1 MKIFVQLCVIIL
13 PQRFAKFFTE
23 IHRENKFKNIRM
35 KIIAVIPA
43 RYASTRFP
51 AKLMQD
57 LGGKTVILRTYE
69 ASVATK
75 LFDDVFVVTDSDLIF
90 NEIVSNGGKA
100 IMSIKEHESGSDRI
114 AEAVASLD
122 VDIVVNV
129 QGDEPF
135 TEAGPLEQVLSVFK
149 NDPDHKVDLASLMR
163 EITDEDEINNPN
175 NVKVVVDQSQFA
187 LYFSRSVIPYPRD
200 KDVGVRYFQ
209 HIGIYAFR
217 KQALLD
223 FYSLPMKSLEASE
236 KLEQL
241 RYLEFGKRI
250 KMVETTH
257 VGIGIDTAEDLEK
270 ARGILSSK

>member
-1 MKIFVQLCVIIL
+1 
-13 PQRFAKFFTE
+13 
-23 IHRENKFKNIRM
+23 M

-69 ASVATK
+69 ATQNAN
-75 LFDDVFVVTDSDLIF
+75 LFDAVFVVTDSNLIYD
-90 NEIVSNGGKA
+90 EIVSHGGKA
-100 IMSIKEHESGSDRI
+100 IMSIKDHQSGSDRI
-114 AEAVASLD
+114 AEAIENMT
-122 VDIVVNV
+122 VDIVINV

-135 TEAGPLEQVLSVFK
+135 IDTSALKKLIDVYKHDTDNSI
-149 NDPDHKVDLASLMR
+149 DLASLAF
-163 EITDEDEINNPN
+163 EITEDDEINNPN
-175 NVKVVVDQSQFA
+175 NVKVVVDQNNYA
-187 LYFSRSVIPYPRD
+187 LYFSRAVIPYPRE
-200 KDVGVRYFQ
+200 KNVGVRYLQ

-223 FYSLPMKSLEASE
+223 FYNLPMQSLEASE

-250 KMVETTH
+250 KIVE
-257 VGIGIDTAEDLEK
+257 VSEKSIGIDTPEDLEK
-270 ARGILSSK
+270 ARSWFLKK

>member
-1 MKIFVQLCVIIL
+1 
-13 PQRFAKFFTE
+13 
-23 IHRENKFKNIRM
+23 M

-57 LGGKTVILRTYE
+57 LGGKTVIQRTYE
-69 ASVATK
+69 AAANTG
-75 LFDDVFVVTDSDLIF
+75 LFEDVFVVSDSILIYD
-90 NEIVSNGGKA
+90 EIISNGGKA
-100 IMSIKEHESGSDRI
+100 IMSVKVHESGSDRI
-114 AEAVASLD
+114 AEAVENLD

-135 TEAGPLEQVLSVFK
+135 INTKPLAELLDVFR
-149 NDPDHKVDLASLMR
+149 NDFDKKVDLASLMF
-163 EITDEDEINNPN
+163 EIKDTVEIENPN
-175 NVKVVVDQSQFA
+175 NVKVVTDQNGFA

-200 KDVGVRYFQ
+200 INVGVRYMK

-223 FYSLPMKSLEASE
+223 FYRLPMKSLEATE

-250 KMVETTH
+250 KMVETDQ
-257 VGIGIDTAEDLEK
+257 GSIGIDTPEDLEK
-270 ARGILSSK
+270 ARKLI

>member
-1 MKIFVQLCVIIL
+1 
-13 PQRFAKFFTE
+13 
-23 IHRENKFKNIRM
+23 M

-43 RYASTRFP
+43 RYASTRFH

-57 LGGKTVILRTYE
+57 LGGKTVISRTYE
-69 ASVATK
+69 AAVNTN

-90 NEIVSNGGKA
+90 NEIVSQGGKA

-114 AEAVASLD
+114 AEAIEFLD

-135 TEAGPLEQVLSVFK
+135 INKEPLEKLLQVYR
-149 NDPDHKVDLASLMR
+149 NDIQKEVDLASLMR
-163 EITDEDEINNPN
+163 EITDIEEINNPN
-175 NVKVVVDQSQFA
+175 NVKVVTDQNDFA
-187 LYFSRSVIPYPRD
+187 LYFSRSVIPYPREEN
-200 KDVGVRYFQ
+200 VGVRYMQ

-223 FYSLPMKSLEASE
+223 FYGLPMKTLEASE

-257 VGIGIDTAEDLEK
+257 IGIGIDTFEDLEK
-270 ARGILSSK
+270 ARKLI